1 MLDELK
7 KYFGE
12 NIIYEELKEK
22 PKVALFLAT
31 RPMYRVEIEG
41 IAFILVQVKEQE
53 PFGLVALKK
62 QREIYIEQFQCNM
75 AYYFDTMTRTQRDGL
90 LKNKIP
96 FVSSL
101 GQIYLPFLGLVLNEN
116 FKKEKK
122 IKTEK
127 MMPVTQTL
135 FIYLLY
141 QKESY
146 VLKSVVADILGFTR
160 TSITRA
166 SEQLIAMN
174 LIEQE
179 KVGKEVRMFQKN
191 SPKEL
196 LKKAKP
202 YLISPVQKKMVVR
215 AKNLSVQGLKAGETA
230 LSEYSM
236 LNVPKLRTVAVYKGA
251 IECDV
256 LEEVDAR
263 WEEEQ
268 ELVLLELW
276 KYNPLLF
283 EKEGKVDQIS
293 LACSMADCKDERVE
307 MAVEEMLEKLVW

>member
-1 MLDELK
+1 MFIRVLCTKRRKKETPNPLKIEGNGELK
-7 KYFGE
+7 CAKHT
-12 NIIYEELKEK
+12 
-22 PKVALFLAT
+22 FL
-31 RPMYRVEIEG
+31 
-41 IAFILVQVKEQE
+41 
-53 PFGLVALKK
+53 
-62 QREIYIEQFQCNM
+62 
-75 AYYFDTMTRTQRDGL
+75 
-90 LKNKIP
+90 
-96 FVSSL
+96 
-101 GQIYLPFLGLVLNEN
+101 
-116 FKKEKK
+116 
-122 IKTEK
+122 
-127 MMPVTQTL
+127 
-135 FIYLLY
+135 YLLY
-141 QKESY
+141 QKECY
-146 VLKSVVADILGFTR
+146 VLKSVAADSLGLTG

-166 SEQLIAMN
+166 SEQLVAMG

-179 KVGKEVRMFQKN
+179 KVGKEVRMFQK
-191 SPKEL
+191 SSSKEL

-202 YLISPVQKKMVVR
+202 YLISPVQKKMVVK

-307 MAVEEMLEKLVW
+307 MAVEEMLEELVW